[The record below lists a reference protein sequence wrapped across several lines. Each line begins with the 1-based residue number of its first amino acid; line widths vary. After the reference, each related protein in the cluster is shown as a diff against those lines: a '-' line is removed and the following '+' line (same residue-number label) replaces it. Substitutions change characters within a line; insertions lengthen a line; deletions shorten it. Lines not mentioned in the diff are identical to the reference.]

1 MSFILFV
8 FAMNLVAQQEEVVN
22 STIVTDRPSFSAS
35 SRAVPHKSLQ
45 IETGFLV
52 NVNKSVSLIDFGST
66 VMSFPTPM
74 IRWGVFN
81 GVELRLFNTLF
92 TNKLKDPDIP
102 KDERNKFGFGNL
114 VVGTKINITKA
125 KGLIPEMA
133 VLSHVTFPTGDAA
146 VRNSKKTVFDIV
158 FSMTHP
164 LSDKLS
170 LGYNLG
176 WTSVESNNN
185 GNGIYS
191 LIFGYGISDK
201 FGVFI
206 EGFGFWEN
214 FESGTINLD
223 GGVSYL
229 IKPNLQLDIGG
240 GWGFTNE
247 SYFIT
252 VGFSM
257 LFADLY

>member
-1 MSFILFV
+1 MKYLISFILFV
-8 FAMNLVAQQEEVVN
+8 ISLQIGAQ
-22 STIVTDRPSFSAS
+22 SIVTDRPSFSAS
-35 SRAVPHKSLQ
+35 SQAVPHKSLQ
-45 IETGFLV
+45 IETGFIV
-52 NVNKSVSLIDFGST
+52 NVDKSKLSTGFSST

-74 IRWGVFN
+74 VRWGVFK

-92 TNKLKDPDIP
+92 NKRTTDPTIP
-102 KDERNKFGFGNL
+102 VDEQNQFGFGNL
-114 VVGTKINITKA
+114 VVGTKINMTKA
-125 KGLIPEMA
+125 KGIIPEMA

-146 VRNSKKTVFDIV
+146 VRNSEKTVFDIV
-158 FSMTHP
+158 LSMTHP
-164 LSDKLS
+164 LSNRLS

-176 WTSVESNNN
+176 WTTVESNDN
-185 GNGIYS
+185 GDGIYS
-191 LIFGYGISDK
+191 LIFGYGIWNK